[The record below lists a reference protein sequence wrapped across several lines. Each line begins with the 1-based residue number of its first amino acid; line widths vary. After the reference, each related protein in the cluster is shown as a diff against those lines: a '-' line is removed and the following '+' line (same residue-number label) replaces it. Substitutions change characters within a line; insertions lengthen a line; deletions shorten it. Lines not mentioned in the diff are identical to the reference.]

1 MPFGAVAKQAAS
13 NSIKPSNVSSR
24 LRLRKAALTLT
35 PAAVS
40 RLKTLT
46 QGPTPQY
53 LRVGVKQK
61 GCSGNSYDLQFTD
74 SKGKFDEIV
83 SQDGVTVLVD
93 SKALITVLGSEMDF
107 VQDKLSEHFVFNNP
121 NAKGTCGCGESFAV

>member
-1 MPFGAVAKQAAS
+1 MQ
-13 NSIKPSNVSSR
+13 
-24 LRLRKAALTLT
+24 T

-40 RLKTLT
+40 RLKDLT
-46 QGPTPQY
+46 EGPTPQY

-83 SQDGVTVLVD
+83 NQDGKWRKTR
-93 SKALITVLGSEMDF
+93 
-107 VQDKLSEHFVFNNP
+107 
-121 NAKGTCGCGESFAV
+121 

>member
-1 MPFGAVAKQAAS
+1 MHFSALLKQAATS
-13 NSIKPSNVSSR
+13 SIKTGSPSSR

-40 RLKTLT
+40 RLKALT
-46 QGPTPQY
+46 EGPTPQY

-83 SQDGVTVLVD
+83 NQDGVTVLVD

>member
-1 MPFGAVAKQAAS
+1 MPVSAVVKQVAS
-13 NSIKPSNVSSR
+13 NSLKAGNASSR

-40 RLKTLT
+40 RLKDLT
-46 QGPTPQY
+46 EGPTPQY

-83 SQDGVTVLVD
+83 
-93 SKALITVLGSEMDF
+93 
-107 VQDKLSEHFVFNNP
+107 N
-121 NAKGTCGCGESFAV
+121 

>member
-1 MPFGAVAKQAAS
+1 MPIGAVVKQAAA
-13 NSIKPSNVSSR
+13 NSMKAPGSR

-46 QGPTPQY
+46 EGPTPQY

-74 SKGKFDEIV
+74 HKGKFDEIV
-83 SQDGVTVLVD
+83 NQDGVTVLVD
-93 SKALITVLGSEMDF
+93 SKALITILGSEMDF

-121 NAKGTCGCGESFAV
+121 NAKGTCGCGESFAI